1 LRLLRLLVDEKL
13 SAGLPWPAL
22 RLGGFLGNDTEGGAD
37 YEQAVGDVVTGPWAN
52 SLRWASTRRGP
63 DFQGERL
70 VLGCGTFERRDFT
83 VRLPPA
89 SAGGVELAV
98 ELSTSCPGVMNF
110 PHDPRMA
117 VSGEGQTTI
126 PREAASD
133 QDMHVLATGRH
144 APRILVVDD
153 HATIA
158 GLMSQLL
165 SQRGYEVV
173 TAADAEQAAAE
184 VRRQAPDLILSD
196 VKMPGKSGY
205 ELCRE
210 LKADPATRLIP
221 FVLITGLSDSV
232 DKVRGIEAGA
242 DDFLNKPVLAEELTA
257 RVKSLLR
264 VKEFTD
270 ELETA
275 DSVLCTLGLAVESRD
290 PYTEGHCERL
300 AARAA
305 DLGRHLGLDT
315 DSIVALRRGG
325 YLHDLGKIAVPD
337 AILKKGTDLTLQEWE
352 IMKVHPVTGE
362 NICKPLKSLRLVLPI
377 IRHHHEHADGSGYP
391 DGLRSGEI
399 PLLSRVLQV
408 VDVYDALRTAR
419 PYKLALGHDEAAQ
432 TMREEARQGLWD
444 AELVNEFFSM
454 LVEKRS
460 VA

>member
-1 LRLLRLLVDEKL
+1 
-13 SAGLPWPAL
+13 
-22 RLGGFLGNDTEGGAD
+22 
-37 YEQAVGDVVTGPWAN
+37 
-52 SLRWASTRRGP
+52 
-63 DFQGERL
+63 
-70 VLGCGTFERRDFT
+70 
-83 VRLPPA
+83 
-89 SAGGVELAV
+89 
-98 ELSTSCPGVMNF
+98 
-110 PHDPRMA
+110 
-117 VSGEGQTTI
+117 
-126 PREAASD
+126 
-133 QDMHVLATGRH
+133 MHVVPTTRQ

-153 HATIA
+153 HPTIA

-165 SQRGYEVV
+165 VQRGYEVV
-173 TAADAEQAAAE
+173 TAGNAEQAAEE

-210 LKADPATRLIP
+210 LKSDPATRLIP
-221 FVLITGLSDSV
+221 FVLITGFSDSS
-232 DKVRGIEAGA
+232 DKMRGIEAGA

-264 VKEFTD
+264 VKEYTD

-275 DSVLCTLGLAVESRD
+275 DSVLCTLGLIVEGRD

-300 AARAA
+300 AVRAA
-305 DLGRHLGLDT
+305 ELGRHLGLDE

-337 AILKKGTDLTLQEWE
+337 AILKKGSDLTLPEWG
-352 IMKVHPVTGE
+352 IMKQHPVTGE

-391 DGLRSGEI
+391 DGLRAGEI
-399 PLLSRVLQV
+399 PLLPRVLQV

-419 PYKLALGHDEAAQ
+419 PYKPALSHDESAE

-444 AELVNEFFSM
+444 AELVKEFFSM
-454 LVEKRS
+454 LVEQRS